1 MCTVTFIPLNNEN
14 FILTSNRDVGYSR
27 QKAEPPMRYLDNGV
41 ELFYPKDGKAG
52 GTWIGASSR
61 RRALCILNG
70 GFKNH
75 SSVGN
80 YRASRG
86 EVVIDLLKEVK
97 IEKGIKGINL
107 NNIEPFTLVIMDWQK
122 ELKLMELIWDG
133 DRKHFNVLPLEM
145 HIWSSST
152 LFDKEMKKMR
162 DKWFLEWQRGNKI
175 DQTSILEFH
184 HIAGIGDSNVD
195 VILRREK
202 VGTVS
207 ITSLKKED
215 EHIDIIYEE
224 LGL

>member
-1 MCTVTFIPLNNEN
+1 
-14 FILTSNRDVGYSR
+14 VGYLR
-27 QKAEPPMRYLDNGV
+27 QKAEPPRRYLDNGV

-61 RRALCILNG
+61 SRALCILNG

-75 SSVGN
+75 ASVGN

-86 EVVIDLLKEVK
+86 KVVIDLLKEEK
-97 IEKGIKGINL
+97 IDKGIEGINL
-107 NNIEPFTLVIMDWQK
+107 NNIEPFTLVIVDWQE

-152 LFDKEMKKMR
+152 LFDIEMKKMR
-162 DKWFLEWQRGNKI
+162 NKWFLKWQRSNRI
-175 DQTSILEFH
+175 NQTSILEFH
-184 HIAGIGDSNVD
+184 HTAGIGDSNVD

-207 ITSLKKED
+207 ITSLKKVD
-215 EHIDIIYEE
+215 EHVDIIYEE